1 MDFLAVLIP
10 LLPLSAAGIIGIGTL
25 LGWIAGEKSES
36 TTAAIAIGSV
46 SVSVM
51 LTLVLVAADWMGNNA
66 GTYRIGQWLHSDL
79 LEIDLNFIT
88 TGFNVYLTVLFA
100 ILLLIAT
107 RFSVN
112 YLHREAGFHRYFFL
126 LSLYT
131 SAMLLLVSAGSM
143 VGTFIGWEI
152 AGLCSYLL
160 INYAYDR
167 DVPATNATRVFVT
180 NRIGDA
186 GFVLGIGL
194 SFFYADAVNWVDLN
208 NIAVQLSMPTVTV
221 IALCFSIA
229 AFCKSAQ
236 LPFSPW
242 LARAMEGPTPS
253 SAIFYGAVMIHSGVF
268 LMIILQPLIEQAPF
282 IMMLLA
288 VTGFFTAVYSFIVGW
303 TQTDVKSSLCFSITG
318 QIGLMFMECGLGLW
332 ELAAWHLCA
341 HAIVRCYQVLTSPS
355 FISNVHGSPVKP
367 LSSHLRKIR
376 WLYIASIQRFWLDP
390 ITDRVLTKPIKG
402 LGEDL
407 GFFDDYIIDRAMGDP
422 VSPPMTISTLR
433 QLELKIKGTETQGD
447 APRHFGRGNGIAGKL
462 MEWSGSLLGWFE
474 ERLVI
479 QAVGVNIVDL
489 GRTLGQAANTL
500 EQLMLKPRYLV
511 LFVFVFLLIAGTR

>member
-1 MDFLAVLIP
+1 MDFLIVLIL
-10 LLPLSAAGIIGIGTL
+10 LLPFLAAGVVGVGML

-36 TTAAIAIGSV
+36 TTSAIAIGSASL
-46 SVSVM
+46 SVI
-51 LTLVLVAADWMGNNA
+51 LAFTLLVADLTGNNA
-66 GTYRIGQWLHSDL
+66 GTYGMGQWLHSDL
-79 LEIDLNFIT
+79 LDIEFNFIT
-88 TGFNVYLTVLFA
+88 SGFNLYITVLFA
-100 ILLLIAT
+100 TLLLIAT

-112 YLHREAGFHRYFFL
+112 YLHREMGFHRYFFL

-131 SAMLLLVSAGSM
+131 AAMLLLVSAGST
-143 VGTFIGWEI
+143 VVTFIGWEI

-167 DVPATNATRVFVT
+167 DVPATNAARVLIT

-194 SFFYADAVNWVDLN
+194 SFFYANSSNWADLN
-208 NIAVQLSMPTVTV
+208 NMATSLGMSATTIIT
-221 IALCFSIA
+221 LCFAVA
-229 AFCKSAQ
+229 ALCKSAQ

-253 SAIFYGAVMIHSGVF
+253 SAIFYGAVMIHAGVF
-268 LMIILQPLIEQAPF
+268 LMIMLQPLIEQAPF
-282 IMMLLA
+282 TMMLLV
-288 VTGFFTAVYSFIVGW
+288 VTGFLTAAYSFIVGW
-303 TQTDVKSSLCFSITG
+303 TQTDVKSSLCFAITG

-355 FISNVHGSPVKP
+355 FMANVHGSPVKK
-367 LSSHLRKIR
+367 LSPHLQKIR

-390 ITDRVLTKPIKG
+390 VTDRVLTRPIKS

-407 GFFDDYIIDRAMGDP
+407 SFFDDHIVNRAMGDP
-422 VSPPMTISTLR
+422 VGLSETISTLK
-433 QLELKIKGTETQGD
+433 QLELKIKGTETLGD
-447 APRHFGRGNGIAGKL
+447 IPRRFGRGNGIAGKL

-479 QAVGVNIVDL
+479 QAIGVNIIDL

-511 LFVFVFLLIAGTR
+511 LFVFIFLLIAGTR

>member
-1 MDFLAVLIP
+1 MDFLIVLIP
-10 LLPLSAAGIIGIGTL
+10 LLPLLAAGIIGIGVL

-36 TTAAIAIGSV
+36 MTSVIANGSASLSAILAFA
-46 SVSVM
+46 
-51 LTLVLVAADWMGNNA
+51 LLVADMAGNNV
-66 GTYRIGQWLHSDL
+66 GTYSIGQWLHSDL
-79 LEIDLNFIT
+79 LDIQFNFIT
-88 TGFNVYLTVLFA
+88 TGFNLYLTVLFA
-100 ILLLIAT
+100 ILLLIT
-107 RFSVN
+107 TQFSVN
-112 YLHREAGFHRYFFL
+112 YLHREAGFHRYFSL

-131 SAMLLLVSAGSM
+131 AGMLLLVSAGST
-143 VGTFIGWEI
+143 VVTFIGWEI

-167 DVPATNATRVFVT
+167 DVPATNATRVFIT

-194 SFFYADAVNWVDLN
+194 SFFYANTANWADLN
-208 NIAVQLSMPTVTV
+208 NMATSLGMPATT
-221 IALCFSIA
+221 IITLCFTIA
-229 AFCKSAQ
+229 ALCKSAQ

-253 SAIFYGAVMIHSGVF
+253 SAIFYGAVMIHAGVF
-268 LMIILQPLIEQAPF
+268 LMIMLQPLIEQAPF
-282 IMMLLA
+282 TMMLLA
-288 VTGFFTAVYSFIVGW
+288 VTGFLTAAYSFIVGW
-303 TQTDVKSSLCFSITG
+303 TQTDVKSSLCFAITG

-355 FISNVHGSPVKP
+355 FIANVHGSPVKE
-367 LSSHLRKIR
+367 LSSHLQKIR

-390 ITDRVLTKPIKG
+390 VTDRVLTRPIKG
-402 LGEDL
+402 LGKDFS
-407 GFFDDYIIDRAMGDP
+407 FFDDYIIDRAMGDP
-422 VSPPMTISTLR
+422 VGLPRTVSTLR
-433 QLELKIKGTETQGD
+433 QLELKIKGTEILGD

-462 MEWSGSLLGWFE
+462 MEWSGGLLGWFE

-479 QAVGVNIVDL
+479 QAIGINIIDL
-489 GRTLGQAANTL
+489 GRTLGHAANTV

-511 LFVFVFLLIAGTR
+511 LFVFIFLLIAGTR